1 MQSMSTNAPRR
12 RFSRSLLAAVFSFAM
27 LLAVPVPDALADSL
41 REVAERVARQHD
53 GKVIAAREVQRSGRR
68 YYEIRI
74 LTRDGVVKTIRVP
87 ADNLSTAQIPAL
99 SQSGQGPAA
108 MGSLDSRMKRGH
120 GRIAPDRALSGDQ
133 FRKAVKRGSPRPEA
147 LAERD

>member
-1 MQSMSTNAPRR
+1 MHSMSTNAPRR

-87 ADNLSTAQIPAL
+87 ADNLSTAQIPGL
-99 SQSGQGPAA
+99 LQSSQAPVAT
-108 MGSLDSRMKRGH
+108 GSLDSRMTREH
-120 GRIAPDRALSGDQ
+120 RRISTDRALSGDQ
-133 FRKAVKRGSPRPEA
+133 PRTADKRGSPRPEA
-147 LAERD
+147 LVERD